1 MNRTKQEA
9 TENIAKWAKGL
20 KIEKKV
26 KWIGKPREEK
36 RKRETNKKNM
46 EDRIAEWI
54 LDPEAEY
61 PWDKREGEEEME
73 THEQYLSMAVLMYGS
88 IKDNWKKTGREKKTI
103 KETQQKITEILFR
116 RMPEFLNIDKKMLK
130 DKRNTSRI

>member
-1 MNRTKQEA
+1 
-9 TENIAKWAKGL
+9 
-20 KIEKKV
+20 
-26 KWIGKPREEK
+26 
-36 RKRETNKKNM
+36 M

-73 THEQYLSMAVLMYGS
+73 THEQYSSMAGLMYGS

-103 KETQQKITEILFR
+103 KE
-116 RMPEFLNIDKKMLK
+116 
-130 DKRNTSRI
+130 NTTKNNGNTI